1 MIDTEKLHH
10 FWLSHLSEE
19 QEEVVVIEKETDDS
33 SDAELIVYN
42 DDYNT
47 FYHVIQCFIEILQHS
62 EQQAEQLSLI
72 IHFNAKAVVKTAPLS
87 VLKPR
92 NDELLYIGLSTEY
105 ENYPCLPSL

>member
-47 FYHVIQCFIEILQHS
+47 FDHVIQCFIEILQHS

-72 IHFNAKAVVKTAPLS
+72 IHFNGKAVVKTAPFS
-87 VLKPR
+87 VLKPYKDALVE
-92 NDELLYIGLSTEY
+92 NGLSAVIEK
-105 ENYPCLPSL
+105 